1 MTLYAPKIWGSVKP
15 LKDSF
20 EDLKNFYKLLFLFV
34 FKEFCPFA
42 SQIVQKKMT
51 ILINFLPILIPN
63 HPSKKKGWRLANP
76 MFFFRM

>member
-34 FKEFCPFA
+34 F
-42 SQIVQKKMT
+42 
-51 ILINFLPILIPN
+51 
-63 HPSKKKGWRLANP
+63 
-76 MFFFRM
+76 